1 MFFLGKCDCLVYGV
15 CSKDNRYGRETMEFD
30 IEDEENEI
38 TDEFPLTEQDID
50 DIEDME
56 MDMYNEVFL
65 YDLNQGGMV

>member
-1 MFFLGKCDCLVYGV
+1 
-15 CSKDNRYGRETMEFD
+15 MEFD